1 MHKISPDSTFYDVP
15 SLNKSGC
22 TSCSE
27 CPFMRLNSLEKI
39 YACMINGT
47 PEITL
52 DSKVARKAK
61 VALDRMIAGKYIVEE
76 SA

>member
-27 CPFMRLNSLEKI
+27 CPLMRLNSLEKI
-39 YACMINGT
+39 YACMVNGT

-52 DSKVARKAK
+52 TPKIAQKAK
-61 VALDRMIAGKYIVEE
+61 IALDRMIEGKYMLEE
-76 SA
+76 PA